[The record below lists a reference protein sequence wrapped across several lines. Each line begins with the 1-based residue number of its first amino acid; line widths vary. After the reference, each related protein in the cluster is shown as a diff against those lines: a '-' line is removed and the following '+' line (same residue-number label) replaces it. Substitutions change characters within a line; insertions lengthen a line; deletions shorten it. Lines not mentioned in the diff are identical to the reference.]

1 MAKIKARQLLNRAA
15 VNYKIR
21 KENFNKQ
28 EIVKKINELK
38 YLSAQKKVPKLTLKK
53 EIIHLEKKLEGIFDL
68 EKSMFRQRK
77 RESSKVK
84 ELKKQ
89 ISSLKKKLAVN
100 ENGDLQRKV
109 EKLSHLLGDL
119 MAKRETK
126 KGVEL
131 GRRVSHELKNKK
143 RTVKPVVKKEILSED
158 EIDKVEMLHHK
169 LKMLKHEFE
178 INKEL
183 GQKNPVMLKAMEGKI
198 GFIEDKLKKYSHKN
212 LTCPIIPEVEHPH
225 NAPRISS
232 KINVDKEDR
241 HHLLFDAPP
250 SVEVVSHENSVEET
264 ETLITDA
271 ELERE
276 LPLPPPP
283 RMTR

>member
-1 MAKIKARQLLNRAA
+1 
-15 VNYKIR
+15 
-21 KENFNKQ
+21 
-28 EIVKKINELK
+28 
-38 YLSAQKKVPKLTLKK
+38 
-53 EIIHLEKKLEGIFDL
+53 
-68 EKSMFRQRK
+68 
-77 RESSKVK
+77 
-84 ELKKQ
+84 
-89 ISSLKKKLAVN
+89 
-100 ENGDLQRKV
+100 
-109 EKLSHLLGDL
+109 
-119 MAKRETK
+119 
-126 KGVEL
+126 
-131 GRRVSHELKNKK
+131 
-143 RTVKPVVKKEILSED
+143 
-158 EIDKVEMLHHK
+158 MLHHK